1 MDLHPAAIDE
11 FLILKTGLAW
21 CLSHFFEKRANRALA
36 RFKQNPWRTIN
47 YTAMTSYNP
56 SSTPSISTPTWGR
69 LGFNQ
74 FISREPGFFP
84 ATGYHI
90 YCELRPV
97 EAFESAE
104 DDKRISKFVRV
115 IDRYAQLGEEA
126 ANQRGLVMLELQGRV
141 LHFFFAGEATEANTN
156 AVIDFVHEFTQSA
169 YDDLRE
175 EMGDQWHGFA
185 AAFDHGQCILLNHTS
200 QQTLSTVSLGPSA
213 NNPAKRLFKKCPAG
227 HVSAPSRLVRHIT
240 PARDEWTDINLRD
253 RLTSPSRSG
262 ASLAESFSKI
272 AHLARKDDDAI
283 QNFSAAQ
290 GQNIL
295 RFSPNKPL
303 RITGSVIRFDL
314 DGFSA
319 LVEWAF
325 SGGESA
331 IVLLAQGFKTVMD
344 YAEIVATAHQP
355 CLMLPWAGDCATFVL
370 PDLENVVQP
379 LPRWM
384 AFCNDWMA
392 GEVNRHKSPVAHDA
406 VLKGTKWGAGAAH
419 GKTGKLVAATSIVQA
434 HAFLYA
440 VGAPQVTA
448 KDAQESV
455 KGDQLAIDSDD
466 YAQLTS
472 SLKQMFDFRN
482 DEEYWVCVKPS
493 DEKLKRVAAIAGV
506 SAAAPTIITSSKQAL
521 PPPPVNRPYFS

>member
-1 MDLHPAAIDE
+1 M
-11 FLILKTGLAW
+11 
-21 CLSHFFEKRANRALA
+21 
-36 RFKQNPWRTIN
+36 NPYIPNSSPTI
-47 YTAMTSYNP
+47 P
-56 SSTPSISTPTWGR
+56 TPTWGR
-69 LGFNQ
+69 LGLNE
-74 FISREPGFFP
+74 FIKREPGFFP

-104 DDKRISKFVRV
+104 DDKRITKFVRV

-141 LHFFFAGEATEANTN
+141 LHFFFAGEATETNTD
-156 AVIDFVHEFTQSA
+156 AVIDFVHEFTRSA

-185 AAFDHGQCILLNHTS
+185 AAFDQGRCILLNHTS

-213 NNPAKRLFKKCPAG
+213 NNPAKRLFKECPAG
-227 HVSAPSRLVRHIT
+227 HVSAPSRLLRHIVVSR
-240 PARDEWTDINLRD
+240 AEWTDINLRD
-253 RLTSPSRSG
+253 RLKSPSRSG
-262 ASLAESFSKI
+262 TSLAESFSKI
-272 AHLARKDDDAI
+272 AHLTRKDDGTI

-295 RFSPNKPL
+295 HFSPDKPL

-319 LVEWAF
+319 LVERAF
-325 SGGESA
+325 SNGESA
-331 IVLLAQGFKTVMD
+331 IMLLAQGFKTVMD

-355 CLMLPWAGDCATFVL
+355 CLMLPWAGDCATFLL
-370 PDLENVVQP
+370 PDLENVVQR

-384 AFCNDWMA
+384 AFCHDWMA

-419 GKTGKLVAATSIVQA
+419 GRTGKLVAATSIVQA

-472 SLKQMFDFRN
+472 SLKQIFEFRN
-482 DEEYWVCVKPS
+482 DEAFWVAEKPS
-493 DEKLKRVAAIAGV
+493 DEKLKRIAKVAGVTVAAP
-506 SAAAPTIITSSKQAL
+506 SIITSTKQAL
-521 PPPPVNRPYFS
+521 PAHPVSRPYFY